1 MSFNPIDVYVGNRVK
16 LRRKDAKMTQQD
28 LAKALDLTFQ
38 QVQKYERGA
47 NRISASKLFM
57 IAGTLDV
64 PISYFFD
71 GVEEGDT
78 GSMDGFAEDN
88 GKFSAIAVQDVLTF
102 ASSKEGIELNRAFAS
117 ITDGKTRKFLVGLFE
132 AIADAPE

>member
-16 LRRKDAKMTQQD
+16 LRRKGAKMTQQD

-57 IAGTLDV
+57 IAGTLGV

-71 GVEEGDT
+71 GMEDADIGSMERYAEDT
-78 GSMDGFAEDN
+78 G
-88 GKFSAIAVQDVLTF
+88 KFGANAAQDVLAF
-102 ASSKEGIELNRAFAS
+102 AASKEGIELNRAFAS